1 MLLTISATRRPALDL
16 GYAARFLAVGTEHEK
31 LGAPTQMAIFDAAK

>member
-1 MLLTISATRRPALDL
+1 MLLTITATRRPAKDP
-16 GYAARFLAVGTEHEK
+16 GYPVRFLAVGMEHEK